1 MSEAGTGAQD
11 WVRISNRGRTVEIS
25 IELTVQIGHRRQV
38 VLVDKFDKL
47 NSLSH
52 AHIYLGQSTKAF
64 VFSIKKKGTEAFV
77 VLLQLTSALN
87 IFPLAQ
93 KKYFYCC
100 RRQNALL
107 MMTFNKLQFYL
118 FIH

>member
-1 MSEAGTGAQD
+1 
-11 WVRISNRGRTVEIS
+11 
-25 IELTVQIGHRRQV
+25 
-38 VLVDKFDKL
+38 
-47 NSLSH
+47 LSH

-64 VFSIKKKGTEAFV
+64 VFSKKKGTGAFV

-93 KKYFYCC
+93 KKYFYFC
-100 RRQNALL
+100 RRQNPLL